1 MCFAE
6 STGEQTAFDARSI
19 TSFSCCANQK
29 KVKSSVS
36 SGHVSIACFVYHHR
50 VVRGS
55 WLYPKYVLT
64 MMSSMRFDASRIPL
78 YVCSLV
84 NQNIW
89 GYHLLLLGM

>member
-36 SGHVSIACFVYHHR
+36 SGHVSIACFV
-50 VVRGS
+50 V
-55 WLYPKYVLT
+55 P
-64 MMSSMRFDASRIPL
+64 SSS
-78 YVCSLV
+78 CT
-84 NQNIW
+84 
-89 GYHLLLLGM
+89 G